1 MIKIIIES
9 VRNPRWSSE
18 DGSTIDCLLR
28 TNHLIG
34 EVPFTAS
41 KYDCEPHGREVFDR
55 CLAGEFG
62 EIASMEPKEASLP
75 IANLELPPQYH
86 RLEKFLIEANREN
99 ARKSYRSVVIVW
111 SSILENVLEQLL
123 ETNAL
128 RSAMA
133 GDNIQKPPKDFKK
146 KIIMA
151 LDKGLIDQEE
161 AEKCHHIRR
170 VRNRAAHDWE
180 LTLRSKDV
188 LPSLRALYEAD
199 HASIFVFHD
208 DLDFLLQMVY
218 AGSCAMLVVRFSVTT
233 T

>member
-1 MIKIIIES
+1 MLKIIIES

-28 TNHLIG
+28 TNHLVD

-41 KYDCEPHGREVFDR
+41 KHDCEPHGREVYER

-62 EIASMEPKEASLP
+62 EIASMEPKEVSP
-75 IANLELPPQYH
+75 QMVSLELPPQYH
-86 RLEKFLIEANREN
+86 RLEKFLSEANREN

-111 SSILENVLEQLL
+111 SSILENVLDQMI
-123 ETNAL
+123 ETDAL
-128 RSAMA
+128 HSAMA
-133 GDNIQKPPKDFKK
+133 DESIKKPPKDFEK
-146 KIIMA
+146 KIIRA
-151 LDKGLIDQEE
+151 LDRGLIDQEE

-170 VRNRAAHDWE
+170 IRNRAAHDWE

-199 HASIFVFHD
+199 HATILVFHD
-208 DLDFLLQMVY
+208 DLDF
-218 AGSCAMLVVRFSVTT
+218 
-233 T
+233 